1 MANPG
6 ELSERVF
13 KLDFD
18 RRVMLQFRGSVITS
32 DAGLLA
38 YRELD
43 DAAAREATA
52 HDVFIL
58 RRLAVDG
65 REEQTVAK

>member
-1 MANPG
+1 
-6 ELSERVF
+6 
-13 KLDFD
+13 
-18 RRVMLQFRGSVITS
+18 MLRIRGQTGHAG
-32 DAGLLA
+32 DATGLLA

-43 DAAAREATA
+43 DAVAREATA